1 MSHRFQVIE
10 QIAFSL
16 VVLFGL
22 MCFAVV
28 VYGYSPDARQ
38 AVHAAMQASSQ
49 LPMACPTSPTDT
61 CVAYLVN

>member
-1 MSHRFQVIE
+1 MTHRFQVLE
-10 QIAFSL
+10 QLAFSL
-16 VVLFGL
+16 VTLFGL

-28 VYGYSPDARQ
+28 VYGYSPDARS

-49 LPMACPTSPTDT
+49 FPVACTGNPSDT